1 MVTAGWWSVREA
13 RSGHG
18 PCVFCAPVSRLER
31 VLSNLTTGA
40 YAYEHNEQNDVAER
54 ADAAVA
60 GLGEALDDRRDGNA
74 EGISER
80 GA

>member
-1 MVTAGWWSVREA
+1 M
-13 RSGHG
+13 
-18 PCVFCAPVSRLER
+18 
-31 VLSNLTTGA
+31 LSNLTTGA

-60 GLGEALDDRRDGNA
+60 GLGEALDDRLDGNA